1 MVLDFLYEH
10 QSKKLSDE
18 TAGAHCGRDATLRDD
33 EGSQAE
39 VTLDYEDDD
48 DEDDDDDVDYED
60 DVMMLMMMVVMIKD
74 PRLR

>member
-1 MVLDFLYEH
+1 MVLDLLYEH

-33 EGSQAE
+33 EGSQTE
-39 VTLDYEDDD
+39 VTL
-48 DEDDDDDVDYED
+48 DYED

>member
-1 MVLDFLYEH
+1 MALVFLYEH
-10 QSKKLSDE
+10 QPKKLSDE

-39 VTLDYEDDD
+39 VTLDYEDD
-48 DEDDDDDVDYED
+48 
-60 DVMMLMMMVVMIKD
+60 VMMLMMMVVMIKD

>member
-1 MVLDFLYEH
+1 MVLDFLYEL

-39 VTLDYEDDD
+39 VTLDYEDD
-48 DEDDDDDVDYED
+48 
-60 DVMMLMMMVVMIKD
+60 VMMLMMMVVMIKD

>member
-1 MVLDFLYEH
+1 MSVVY
-10 QSKKLSDE
+10 LSDK

-39 VTLDYEDDD
+39 VTLDYED
-48 DEDDDDDVDYED
+48 EDDDED
-60 DVMMLMMMVVMIKD
+60 DVMMLMVMVVMIKD

>member
-1 MVLDFLYEH
+1 MLRKGFSEARYGLVLDFLYEH

-39 VTLDYEDDD
+39 VTLDYEDD
-48 DEDDDDDVDYED
+48 
-60 DVMMLMMMVVMIKD
+60 VMMLVMMVVMVKD

>member
-1 MVLDFLYEH
+1 MLRKGFSEAGYGLVLDFLYEH

-39 VTLDYEDDD
+39 VTLDYEDD
-48 DEDDDDDVDYED
+48 
-60 DVMMLMMMVVMIKD
+60 VMMLMMMVVMIKD